1 MAIWDFLTLDEEVEQ
16 EEKRVKSTYNPVN
29 VGMFGFSDGVSG
41 DRYTAEQLLSIPVAK
56 ACNDLICNSIK
67 TLPIELYER
76 VDDNTVRQ
84 VNDDYRLFLLN
95 HEPNSIST
103 GTDFKAK
110 LIQDLLLHG
119 NAYVQIEKDG
129 NKIKGLW
136 NVDAK
141 DVGIAKLVDE
151 SMPNIVRDIRIKVTG
166 YKNDLSIDDVM
177 ISTVSSPDGG
187 LTGEGVISRGYKT
200 IELAL
205 NEIEL
210 NKNIMNNG
218 SSPMS
223 IVTVQKNLSP
233 EAQTRLRDS
242 WQKMYQGSNNAG
254 KLILL
259 EEGMKYEKL
268 SYSPQE
274 LGLSASRTKT
284 QAEICNLFG
293 VPESMVDSSANTYGN
308 VESSSI
314 RFLQYSI
321 MPYIN
326 ILESSLNRSILLEK
340 EKDRYFFKVNTDS
353 VLQTTQAE
361 RYEASNTGISSGI
374 LSLNEAR
381 IKENLPPIKDD
392 FHRLSLGAVMYQP
405 SDRTF
410 FIPNMG
416 TVYDAENKQIISS
429 PEMVKQGING
439 QQDQNQNLNNEEEED
454 DNNE

>member
-76 VDDNTVRQ
+76 VDNNTVRQ

-218 SSPMS
+218 
-223 IVTVQKNLSP
+223 
-233 EAQTRLRDS
+233 
-242 WQKMYQGSNNAG
+242 
-254 KLILL
+254 
-259 EEGMKYEKL
+259 
-268 SYSPQE
+268 
-274 LGLSASRTKT
+274 
-284 QAEICNLFG
+284 
-293 VPESMVDSSANTYGN
+293 
-308 VESSSI
+308 
-314 RFLQYSI
+314 
-321 MPYIN
+321 
-326 ILESSLNRSILLEK
+326 
-340 EKDRYFFKVNTDS
+340 
-353 VLQTTQAE
+353 
-361 RYEASNTGISSGI
+361 
-374 LSLNEAR
+374 
-381 IKENLPPIKDD
+381 
-392 FHRLSLGAVMYQP
+392 
-405 SDRTF
+405 
-410 FIPNMG
+410 
-416 TVYDAENKQIISS
+416 
-429 PEMVKQGING
+429 
-439 QQDQNQNLNNEEEED
+439 
-454 DNNE
+454 

>member
-76 VDDNTVRQ
+76 VDDNTVKQ

-136 NVDAK
+136 NIDAK
-141 DVGIAKLVDE
+141 DVGIAKLVNE

-166 YKNDLSIDDVM
+166 YKDDLSIDDVM

-340 EKDRYFFKVNTDS
+340 EKDKYFFKVNTDS

-361 RYEASNTGISSGI
+361 RYQALSTGLSAGI
-374 LSLNEAR
+374 LTLNEAR
-381 IKENLPPIKDD
+381 VKENLSPFDVD
-392 FHRLSLGAVMYQP
+392 FTRFSLGAVLYNP
-405 SDRTF
+405 DDSTLF
-410 FIPNMG
+410 VPNMA
-416 TVYDAENKQIISS
+416 TTFDAKTKNIINSPDLAKNGIKVEDVKNKQD
-429 PEMVKQGING
+429 K
-439 QQDQNQNLNNEEEED
+439 NNE
-454 DNNE
+454 NNNKNME